1 MVIDRHLR
9 AAGWLV
15 SLAALGG
22 VLVWALHEPA
32 PPAPHLPW
40 LIPAAVGLYAGA
52 TLLRAER
59 WRLLLQFNGAS
70 PSRAD
75 CHALT
80 CVGYMGNNVLPA
92 RAGDAMRVLYMAP
105 RAGVPAR
112 TVIGTLVAERVL
124 DVAVLFSLY
133 AVLAVLLGAGT
144 LSASHFAFAALV
156 LAGVLAAASLAAL
169 WLHRRGHLVRAWAF
183 VKPMLAATGNLRG
196 RHGAEVLLAT
206 LVVWTVE
213 AGVWLCSADAAGLH
227 VSALEALYLLA
238 LASLFIFIPAGPGN
252 VGTLDAAVIF
262 GARAIGRTSS
272 AALSF
277 LILLRLVLVV
287 PITIVGLV
295 LLMVRYR

>member
-59 WRLLLQFNGAS
+59 WRLLLRFNGAA

-80 CVGYMGNNVLPA
+80 CVGYMGNNVLTG

-133 AVLAVLLGAGT
+133 AVLAVVLGAGT

>member
-1 MVIDRHLR
+1 MMLERHLR

-15 SLAALGG
+15 SAAALAG
-22 VLVWALHEPA
+22 VVVWALGQPA
-32 PPAPHLPW
+32 PRAPKLPW
-40 LIPAAVGLYAGA
+40 LIPVAVALYAVA
-52 TLLRAER
+52 TLVRAER
-59 WRLLLQFNGAS
+59 WRLLLRFNGCS
-70 PSRAD
+70 PSRLD

-92 RAGDAMRVLYMAP
+92 RAGDAMRVLYMTP
-105 RAGVPAR
+105 RTKASAR

-183 VKPMLAATGNLRG
+183 VKPMLAATANLRG

>member
-1 MVIDRHLR
+1 MAIDRHLR

-15 SLAALGG
+15 SAAALAG
-22 VLVWALHEPA
+22 VVVWALHEPA
-32 PPAPHLPW
+32 PRAPKLPG
-40 LIPAAVGLYAGA
+40 LIAAAVGLYAVA
-52 TLLRAER
+52 TLVRAER
-59 WRLLLQFNGAS
+59 WRLLLRFNGAS

-105 RAGVPAR
+105 RAAATAR

-124 DVAVLFSLY
+124 DVVVLFSLY
-133 AVLAVLLGAGT
+133 AVLAVVLGAGT
-144 LSASHFAFAALV
+144 LSTSHFVFAALV
-156 LAGVLAAASLAAL
+156 LAGLLALAVIGGFAM
-169 WLHRRGHLVRAWAF
+169 HRRGHLVRAWAF

-196 RHGAEVLLAT
+196 RHGAEALGVT
-206 LVVWTVE
+206 LVVWAVE

-252 VGTLDAAVIF
+252 VGTLDAAVLF
-262 GARAIGRTSS
+262 GARAIGRTSA

-287 PITIVGLV
+287 PITLVGLV
-295 LLMVRYR
+295 LLVVRYR

>member
-15 SLAALGG
+15 SAAALAG
-22 VLVWALHEPA
+22 VAIWALHQSA
-32 PPAPHLPW
+32 PPAPKLPG
-40 LIPAAVGLYAGA
+40 LIAVAVGLYAVA
-52 TLLRAER
+52 TLVRAER
-59 WRLLLQFNGAS
+59 WRLLLRFNGAE

-92 RAGDAMRVLYMAP
+92 RAGDAMRVLYMAR
-105 RAGVPAR
+105 RARSSAR

-133 AVLAVLLGAGT
+133 AVLAVVLGAGT
-144 LSASHFAFAALV
+144 LSASHFVFAAIALV
-156 LAGVLAAASLAAL
+156 VLLAGACGAAVL
-169 WLHRRGHLVRAWAF
+169 LHRRGHLVRAWAF
-183 VKPMLAATGNLRG
+183 VKPMLSATSNLRG
-196 RHGAEVLLAT
+196 RHGVEVLGVT
-206 LVVWTVE
+206 LVVWAVE
-213 AGVWLCSADAAGLH
+213 AGVWLCCADAAGLH
-227 VSALEALYLLA
+227 VSVLEALYLLA

-252 VGTLDAAVIF
+252 VGTLDAAVLF

-287 PITIVGLV
+287 PITLVGLV
-295 LLMVRYR
+295 LLVVRYR

>member
-59 WRLLLQFNGAS
+59 WRLLLQFNGAA

>member
-59 WRLLLQFNGAS
+59 WRLLLQFNGAA

-80 CVGYMGNNVLPA
+80 C
-92 RAGDAMRVLYMAP
+92 AGDAMRVLYMAP

-133 AVLAVLLGAGT
+133 AVLAVVLGAGT

-183 VKPMLAATGNLRG
+183 VKPMLAATANLRG

-262 GARAIGRTSS
+262 GARAIGRTPS